1 MNGENINNGAE
12 NRELGVNKE
21 LQKELGGVT
30 LENYDLMSQEEL
42 DKSAEEAEK
51 TRKALLE
58 QWIKINATAKKIEEE
73 KAKREEYNRQKE
85 AAARGGIMKLTGW
98 VNKHPEDLKEFVHP
112 ELQSGVEKALK
123 EHVENGK
130 SFFNILYASRELTAR
145 LAEVE
150 AAQKAADA
158 ILAEYAADNAE
169 AATTVNTEV
178 ATTTNTEVSPV
189 NTGTTT
195 DIRVG
200 EDTISAN
207 DEEDDYEYDI
217 DDDDLNYD
225 IVDLGDGEYDIDD
238 SEEGNDKESSEE
250 KDGLSYDLE
259 DDDEVE
265 LDDSKEAYEGAQD
278 EIDKILDEAREEL
291 SNRIAEFASEN
302 TESLDEE
309 AEKIKDKKIDSIK
322 KKYGLKYKFKR
333 MMISAA
339 AIALTLLTVAGCAKR
354 LIGSN
359 SASANSTSENKAATE
374 EMAEMPS
381 RNVELG
387 TGSKAAGSE
396 NITSYEEAIGKQAE
410 RPSYQSTFN
419 FVDANGETKD
429 YALEFGRE
437 VQEDAPDLFDVPVRE
452 KGESQTTN
460 NKETKGA
467 FSPIF
472 DASELEGSTN
482 VLSYLS
488 AKGDMMAQDPLYMFY
503 ANSWNGALDAS
514 DGYGIDIEH
523 VSVDG
528 INEAAQKFKDAT
540 PEEKQRILDKIMAD
554 EAEVSDGVT
563 YQYATFPANRTYIT
577 AHMEKGD
584 DGVKRIDVDKSSKP
598 EEFNVLQRL
607 NADGENEYNQGE
619 TKLRILK
626 AHGLVNADAELGSK
640 EADAAMKRYTVWGER
655 NKCGGQMVIT
665 EKVAKRKTVNPE
677 QKQNPQP
684 VIIENTYQQII
695 PVGGGGPNPGGGS
708 ETPTPNNPTPDNP
721 TPELKGKTMTNP
733 WAGNNPTQMPITES
747 FEQESENNGG
757 ARIVQAGQE
766 QIPEINTSG
775 VNTAAAAQQDW
786 AEQPTAPVED
796 TGAGGTVDQSA
807 SSDAGA
813 AAMLAAAESGSSS
826 SSSSETSSNS
836 GSGSSESSSSESGGS
851 NSESS
856 GGGSESSTSES
867 ESQ

>member
-12 NRELGVNKE
+12 NRELGTNKE
-21 LQKELGGVT
+21 LQRELGGVT

-123 EHVENGK
+123 EHAENGK

-178 ATTTNTEVSPV
+178 ATTTNTEVSPA

-195 DIRVG
+195 DIRAG
-200 EDTISAN
+200 EDTMSAN
-207 DEEDDYEYDI
+207 DKEDDYEYDI

-225 IVDLGDGEYDIDD
+225 IVDLDDGEYDIDD
-238 SEEGNDKESSEE
+238 SEEDNDKESSEE

-265 LDDSKEAYEGAQD
+265 LDDSKEAYEEAQD
-278 EIDKILDEAREEL
+278 ALDKVLVEARGEL
-291 SNRIAEFASEN
+291 RNRIAESASEN

-309 AEKIKDKKIDSIK
+309 AKKIKDEKIDNVE

-333 MMISAA
+333 MMIPAA

-359 SASANSTSENKAATE
+359 SASANSTSGNKVATE
-374 EMAEMPS
+374 EMAETPS
-381 RNVELG
+381 INVELG
-387 TGSKAAGSE
+387 TGSKAGGAE

-437 VQEDAPDLFDVPVRE
+437 VQEGAPDLFDVPVRE

-514 DGYGIDIEH
+514 DGYGIDVEH

-665 EKVAKRKTVNPE
+665 ESIARKKAPKPENDQVVTTTTVTQE
-677 QKQNPQP
+677 
-684 VIIENTYQQII
+684 II
-695 PVGGGGPNPGGGS
+695 PVAPV
-708 ETPTPNNPTPDNP
+708 TPNNSTPPDDQTPPNEPSPNVPVTPVTSTPD
-721 TPELKGKTMTNP
+721 LQGKT
-733 WAGNNPTQMPITES
+733 TENVLPS
-747 FEQESENNGG
+747 EYLHQEGPSEQF
-757 ARIVQAGQE
+757 AVD
-766 QIPEINTSG
+766 
-775 VNTAAAAQQDW
+775 AAQQGNSE
-786 AEQPTAPVED
+786 APAQNYVPTAD
-796 TGAGGTVDQSA
+796 AMSA
-807 SSDAGA
+807 SASAPSIPIDEGGISTLVTHNTADQVNEAVSRIASGDVGPSSTGDSA
-813 AAMLAAAESGSSS
+813 A
-826 SSSSETSSNS
+826 SNS
-836 GSGSSESSSSESGGS
+836 ESSDGGSDGNNSESSSSESGSSESS
-851 NSESS
+851 NSE
-856 GGGSESSTSES
+856 GEG
-867 ESQ
+867 Q